1 MLEII
6 SSVIAYNELKYTP
19 PQSMSNAQ
27 YYSAPL
33 KLKADLILTSQNRYP
48 TEHHTRLPGL
58 CEWHYG
64 AAATSFDRSINW
76 LASRTVHSNT
86 GIKHLPGSTSPRINS
101 VLQCCRAIR
110 QLLPSSDSSPKPA
123 PRGQVRLQTC
133 SMLEPVETW
142 LLKKRKTIETWT

>member
-48 TEHHTRLPGL
+48 TEQVKSYQLDSLG
-58 CEWHYG
+58 Y
-64 AAATSFDRSINW
+64 
-76 LASRTVHSNT
+76 ASD
-86 GIKHLPGSTSPRINS
+86 IM
-101 VLQCCRAIR
+101 VLQ
-110 QLLPSSDSSPKPA
+110 LPALID
-123 PRGQVRLQTC
+123 L
-133 SMLEPVETW
+133 
-142 LLKKRKTIETWT
+142 